1 MTVEELI
8 VYGKK
13 YVHSSEAKMILA
25 SLIGCDTLELLLH
38 LDEKVSTEIVDK
50 FKKMIFARKENYP
63 LQYVIG
69 NVNFYGYEFNVKR
82 NVLIPRFE
90 TEQLVYRVFEFI
102 KQNFNSE
109 IKIIDLGCGS
119 GVIGI
124 TLKKL
129 FNNVKVTCLD
139 ISDDALD
146 LTKENSIKLNVDIN
160 IIKGDMLENI
170 NDKYDVIV
178 SNPPYIK
185 TNEEIEDIVRDNEP
199 HLALYGGNDG
209 LDYYDKIL
217 RKAKGCL
224 NDKFLI
230 AFEIGSDQKDD
241 IISLVNKYLNDVK
254 IEVYKDLSERDRVVL
269 IHNI

>member
-1 MTVEELI
+1 MTIEELI

-13 YVHSSEAKMILA
+13 FIHSSEAKMILA

-38 LDEKVSTEIVDK
+38 LDEKVSTENVDK
-50 FKKMIFARKENYP
+50 YKKMVFARKNNYP
-63 LQYVIG
+63 LQYIIG
-69 NVNFYGYEFNVKR
+69 NVNFYGYEFNVRK

-90 TEQLVYRVFEFI
+90 TEQLVYHVSEFI
-102 KQNFNSE
+102 KKNFDKT

-129 FNNVKVTCLD
+129 FDAVNVTCLD
-139 ISDDALD
+139 ISDDALI
-146 LTKENSIKLNVDIN
+146 LTKENADKLKADIEV
-160 IIKGDMLENI
+160 IKGDMLEN
-170 NDKYDVIV
+170 NADKYDVIV
-178 SNPPYIK
+178 SNPPYIR
-185 TNEEIEDIVRDNEP
+185 TDEEIESIVRDNEP

-217 RKAKGCL
+217 RKAKSCL

-230 AFEIGSDQKDD
+230 AFEMGSDQKDD
-241 IISLVNKYLNDVK
+241 IISLVNKYLSDVK